1 MKTFI
6 TDNFLLHSDTAG
18 TLYHDFAEDMPIVDY
33 HSHLSP
39 LEIAQDRHYRSI
51 TELWLEGDHYKWRA
65 MRTAGINEN
74 LITGYR
80 GKPEFD
86 KEVFHAWA
94 SVVPQTLGN
103 PLYHWTHL
111 ELLRYFGVGELL
123 SSHSADKIY
132 DQTNTMIADNSF
144 STQNLIKKFQVKFI
158 GTTDDPIDSLEYHKQ
173 LRDMN
178 FECQVKPSWRPDK
191 IIKIEWESFS
201 HYIEALGKTVNIEIR
216 NLHNLIDAVTQ
227 RMLHFENVGCSIADH
242 GLDEFAFTKK
252 FDYNIAAG
260 AFEKALSG
268 NMLNENEI
276 LHYKSW
282 ILTFLGQQYSKFN
295 WVMQLHIGAL
305 RNNNSLMLQKL
316 GPDSGFDSIN
326 DKNYAPEL
334 SAYLDTLNSNNS
346 LPKTIL
352 YCLNPRDNEMMAAM
366 IGNFQGGEIA
376 KIQFGSGWWFN
387 DQKDGM
393 YRQMNT
399 LAALG
404 LLPRFVG
411 MLTDS
416 RSFLSFPR
424 HEYFRRILCNL
435 IGTWVEQGEAPN
447 DLNYLGTIIKDIC
460 YNNAVNY
467 FNIE

>member
-6 TDNFLLHSDTAG
+6 TDNFLLYSDTAG
-18 TLYHDFAEDMPIVDY
+18 ILYHDFAKQMPIVDY

-39 LEIAQDRHYRSI
+39 SEIAQNQHYRSI

-65 MRTAGINEN
+65 MRTAGINEH

-111 ELLRYFGVGELL
+111 ELLRYFGVDELL

-132 DQTNTMIADNSF
+132 DQTNIVIADNNF
-144 STQNLIKKFQVKFI
+144 SAQNLIKKFRVEFI
-158 GTTDDPIDSLEYHKQ
+158 GTTDDPIDSLEYHQQ
-173 LRDMN
+173 LHDMN
-178 FECQVKPSWRPDK
+178 FECRVKPSWRPDK
-191 IIKIEWESFS
+191 IIKIEWELFYE
-201 HYIEALGKTVNIEIR
+201 YIEALGKTVNIEIR
-216 NLHNLIDAVTQ
+216 NLQDLTDVITQ
-227 RMLHFENVGCSIADH
+227 RMLHFESVGCSIADH
-242 GLDEFAFTKK
+242 GLDEFVFTKK
-252 FDYNIAAG
+252 FDDNIAAG

-268 NMLNENEI
+268 TMLDENEI

-282 ILTFLGQQYSKFN
+282 ILTFLGHQYSKFN

-305 RNNNSLMLQKL
+305 RNNNTLMFQKL

-334 SAYLDTLNSNNS
+334 SAYLDTLNNINS

-447 DLNYLGTIIKDIC
+447 DLNYLGTIVKDIC

-467 FNIE
+467 FDIK